1 MAVVVTSRSKQ
12 IEELIRRGMMPLQ
25 SVALTLQANRHV
37 DSGAFLPA
45 IERKV
50 FYPFITKLMDIVF
63 NDPVMFRLLRQRV
76 GTMKN
81 EQMNSVSESE
91 LDLKNTPEGMLDTIA
106 GNVKSKLRG
115 GGKISISDKRIASR
129 AKSELRRRRDNRFHK
144 MKNESVSYEVIFAQV
159 VEASGLGSFT
169 DLSGEQQKVILTNV
183 DKIYKEQGE

>member
-1 MAVVVTSRSKQ
+1 MDVVNSRSKH
-12 IEELIRRGMMPLQ
+12 IEELIRRGMMPVQ
-25 SVALTLQANRHV
+25 SLALTLQANRHV
-37 DSGAFLPA
+37 DSGSFLPVS
-45 IERKV
+45 ERRV

-63 NDPVMFRLLRQRV
+63 NDPLMFRLLRQKV

-81 EQMNSVSESE
+81 EEMESVSESE

-129 AKSELRRRRDNRFHK
+129 AKAELRRRRDNRFHR

-169 DLSGEQQKVILTNV
+169 DLSSEQQKVILTNV
-183 DKIYKEQGE
+183 DTIYREQGE